1 MNRPP
6 LPKANLDIEHPLPT
20 TKRGERGL
28 LCIAKSTT
36 LRQAV
41 EAANIF
47 GLGGELVIRF
57 RPDGTIRF
65 MRPSPI
71 MPDEK
76 EAC

>member
-1 MNRPP
+1 LNRPP
-6 LPKANLDIEHPLPT
+6 LPQPDIKMQT
-20 TKRGERGL
+20 TKQGETGL
-28 LCIAKSTT
+28 RCLANSRS

-41 EAANIF
+41 EAANLF
-47 GLGGELVIRF
+47 GLGGELIIRF
-57 RPDGTIRF
+57 KPDGTIRY